1 MKMNR
6 NIMRLFASVGGF
18 IFAVILII
26 LIFTALFPSSTKRSI
41 KSMVSDY
48 TGGLNRT
55 ITLYDYNGNEIKSWT
70 GKFDVDDNESR
81 VFFDDENG
89 KRVIIY
95 NGIVVNEEN

>member
-1 MKMNR
+1 MKKE
-6 NIMRLFASVGGF
+6 ILKLFVTVGSA
-18 IFAVILII
+18 IFVVCLII
-26 LIFTALFPSSTKRSI
+26 LIFTMLFPSSTKRSI

-81 VFFDDENG
+81 VFFDDEEG

>member
-1 MKMNR
+1 MKKF
-6 NIMRLFASVGGF
+6 NI
-18 IFAVILII
+18 AVAKLLVYALII
-26 LIFTALFPSSTKRSI
+26 VIIIIGIGFLFPSSTRRNI

-55 ITLYDYNGNEIKSWT
+55 ITLYDYNGNKIKSWT
-70 GKFDVDDNESR
+70 GRFDVDDNESR
-81 VFFDDENG
+81 VFFDDEDG

>member
-1 MKMNR
+1 MKKF
-6 NIMRLFASVGGF
+6 NI
-18 IFAVILII
+18 AVAKLLVYALII
-26 LIFTALFPSSTKRSI
+26 VIIIIGIGFLFPSSTRRNI

-55 ITLYDYNGNEIKSWT
+55 ITLYDYNGNKIKSWT

-81 VFFDDENG
+81 VFFDDEDG

>member
-1 MKMNR
+1 MKKE
-6 NIMRLFASVGGF
+6 ILKLFATVGGA
-18 IFAVILII
+18 ILVVILII
-26 LIFTALFPSSTKRSI
+26 LIFTMLFPSSTKRSI

-81 VFFDDENG
+81 VFFDDEDG

>member
-1 MKMNR
+1 MKR
-6 NIMRLFASVGGF
+6 KIYKTLRSIGLGILFVFLIMLFF
-18 IFAVILII
+18 MF
-26 LIFTALFPSSTKRSI
+26 LFPSSTKRSI

-48 TGGLNRT
+48 SGGLNRT

-81 VFFDDENG
+81 VFFDDEEG

>member
-1 MKMNR
+1 MKRNR
-6 NIMRLFASVGGF
+6 NVMRLFVTIGGSIAAII
-18 IFAVILII
+18 IFVLIMM
-26 LIFTALFPSSTKRSI
+26 ALSPSSTKRSI
-41 KSMVSDY
+41 KSMMSDY

-95 NGIVVNEEN
+95 NGIVVNEEK

>member
-1 MKMNR
+1 MKKF
-6 NIMRLFASVGGF
+6 NI
-18 IFAVILII
+18 AVAKLLVYALII
-26 LIFTALFPSSTKRSI
+26 AIVIIGIGFLFPSSTRRNI

-55 ITLYDYNGNEIKSWT
+55 ITLYDYNGNKIKSWT

-81 VFFDDENG
+81 VFFDDEDG